1 MFKRRPEYFIMSVL
15 FAVLLAAGVVY
26 MVLTLPSASAGTRN
40 NKTEDIVLRASSL
53 VGMDEEAAEKA
64 ETRIRKGMMSM
75 GDFLTACFTSPEYL
89 LQGKDDTAFAQ
100 DLCYVLEGEADED
113 DVSDIVEDLE
123 DSSRMAV
130 IAKAASDKDAS
141 FSCSANVSSEQGS
154 VISAFEMNE
163 TIASQGEYTIGIREA
178 NGSFSATG
186 DEVRTDFFVD
196 GILYRG
202 YLSYGEYDEATGT
215 RTFTLS
221 WDTADVS
228 SGLHDVKILLRSSDG
243 RGIAVSGG
251 TVKIPDRN
259 VLQANSV
266 ANCVLTAGSDSA
278 WYVIDCG
285 SDNCFLNFVDIG
297 DDINVT
303 LYDCLGNEIGSNGH
317 PGSVYEVLRGVKQDT
332 ELIAEQTGIDGI
344 SNCFY
349 AEVRRGPECTTV
361 EEDLYYKIVSSEDAA
376 YYNGAYM
383 AVMPGD
389 DEDTL
394 KLVDMTST
402 AFKVDK
408 KDVKILPINGS
419 LTSLRIGN
427 SDTGYDLGVYPDFTT
442 EMKEYAYYMNS
453 GSKVTV
459 YCDTLEG
466 YAASVTITAF
476 HGGAPTTLAPG
487 QIYEVPSGETVLD
500 VCVKSF
506 NGKEYSYYVY
516 LLNGNDDGTFYEQTL
531 IQFPQSYYSGLW
543 LMHNLHP
550 DYIFTPYNTGLDF
563 QTVLNAECKNGR
575 SLAQYSSFPTYIKD
589 NSPVYDGTDWM
600 AVKPEVTSY
609 FLDPRNFLVPDRIF
623 MFEQLSFDS
632 DLQTIAGVRSII
644 AGSFLD
650 GGDKDYAQLIYDAGE
665 SAGVSPYFLASRIIQ
680 EMGYN
685 GESELWRG
693 EVDGYEGYYNFYN
706 IGAYASADG
715 LAVTN
720 GAKYAM
726 WGKEPDAQEISDT
739 EAAILLPWDTPEKA
753 IEGGAL
759 WIASGYIEA
768 GQNTLYF
775 QKFDIKQDGTELYTH
790 QYAQNIMM
798 AYSESR
804 RYYNSYNDIGMLD
817 QDFEFIIPVYEN
829 MPEDYGYLP

>member
-1 MFKRRPEYFIMSVL
+1 MSETFKSQALEANLAQTRYKDIFIPEEHQHFIDLSAKYFGINKRAKECITEYHHPLSNHTFVTEELRKMLMDDFWFYTRDDIPADALHIPLEMMHSLLKPEVAAKLRLNIIITLMEFSNKVIVESPKHNDLISLVFSVL
-15 FAVLLAAGVVY
+15 DDKFETNKDVYILATKHAGRYLNKVACDERFSSEACSLLRKMLQENYRYWQETSQVENWVEIKKTLLTEEEVKKVSEEVGKPYFEQLRADLEAADTWEKLTDMPNFEQVAKRFTESEQVFPHFITKFHYVFFLLHLPGMENQRERLIWNMDRMMRDAIDEMPQDQLIPFIDTIFDLAEELKQDYMSAVLDFQ
-26 MVLTLPSASAGTRN
+26 LTLGL
-40 NKTEDIVLRASSL
+40 KI
-53 VGMDEEAAEKA
+53 
-64 ETRIRKGMMSM
+64 I
-75 GDFLTACFTSPEYL
+75 
-89 LQGKDDTAFAQ
+89 
-100 DLCYVLEGEADED
+100 
-113 DVSDIVEDLE
+113 DVD
-123 DSSRMAV
+123 
-130 IAKAASDKDAS
+130 
-141 FSCSANVSSEQGS
+141 Q
-154 VISAFEMNE
+154 
-163 TIASQGEYTIGIREA
+163 
-178 NGSFSATG
+178 
-186 DEVRTDFFVD
+186 
-196 GILYRG
+196 
-202 YLSYGEYDEATGT
+202 
-215 RTFTLS
+215 
-221 WDTADVS
+221 
-228 SGLHDVKILLRSSDG
+228 
-243 RGIAVSGG
+243 
-251 TVKIPDRN
+251 
-259 VLQANSV
+259 
-266 ANCVLTAGSDSA
+266 
-278 WYVIDCG
+278 
-285 SDNCFLNFVDIG
+285 
-297 DDINVT
+297 
-303 LYDCLGNEIGSNGH
+303 
-317 PGSVYEVLRGVKQDT
+317 
-332 ELIAEQTGIDGI
+332 
-344 SNCFY
+344 
-349 AEVRRGPECTTV
+349 
-361 EEDLYYKIVSSEDAA
+361 
-376 YYNGAYM
+376 
-383 AVMPGD
+383 
-389 DEDTL
+389 
-394 KLVDMTST
+394 
-402 AFKVDK
+402 
-408 KDVKILPINGS
+408 
-419 LTSLRIGN
+419 
-427 SDTGYDLGVYPDFTT
+427 T

-759 WIASGYIEA
+759 WLASGYIEV

-817 QDFEFIIPVYEN
+817 QGFEFIIPVYEN